1 MNYFNRA
8 VIIAKKLEIH
18 PTNDQIYSQIM
29 NKILRK
35 YTRKKELLER
45 KIGRKKKQ
53 SRLSPS
59 WELVP
64 ECNTMSVPSST
75 MLSLELANEGQEL
88 AGVETLCFSAFK
100 NAPFSSPLSQL
111 CICKVMSQFYKFF
124 FHHDLKIRTIR
135 HCSKPTHLEFNSL

>member
-18 PTNDQIYSQIM
+18 PINDQIYSQIM

-35 YTRKKELLER
+35 QTRKKNCQKE
-45 KIGRKKKQ
+45 KQVGKKKQ
-53 SRLSPS
+53 NRLSPT

-64 ECNTMSVPSST
+64 EGNIMSVPSST

-88 AGVETLCFSAFK
+88 AGVETLCFSAFFTSK
-100 NAPFSSPLSQL
+100 IPPFYSSICSPLSSL
-111 CICKVMSQFYKFF
+111 ITSCASARSCPSSISFF
-124 FHHDLKIRTIR
+124 STM
-135 HCSKPTHLEFNSL
+135 T